1 LKPLSPHQLSSGDV
15 INEVSFL
22 ASTAA
27 GERHYLGSTSGVLFA
42 DLVRASVDINPIP
55 HGAAPSTGLLS
66 SAVNQSNLKIE
77 GSLPANDLAKEFF
90 VLYFTHD
97 YICYPFLHPG
107 STFDIINSIYNDPTY
122 YSKNPFQAFVFDMIL
137 AISTVNV
144 YKYDRQMLPS
154 AETHH
159 TRAMNH
165 ATRVFQSGGL
175 CSLQAI
181 LLLCQY
187 RTSSSMQDTSA
198 SMWHLVGIAV
208 RIAFELGLHRE
219 SAYHIQA
226 ISDENSEA
234 TAHSVEQEVRRRC
247 FWSLLCMDRYVLLP
261 PYVGIWLM

>member
-1 LKPLSPHQLSSGDV
+1 M

-42 DLVRASVDINPIP
+42 DLVRASVDINPTAQN
-55 HGAAPSTGLLS
+55 AAPRTGLLN
-66 SAVNQSNLKIE
+66 SAVHQSNLKIE
-77 GSLPANDLAKEFF
+77 DSLPAKDLAKEFF
-90 VLYFTHD
+90 LLYFTHD

-107 STFDIINSIYNDPTY
+107 STFDIINSVYNDPSY

-144 YKYDRQMLPS
+144 YKYDWQMLPS

-165 ATRVFQSGGL
+165 ATKVFQSGGL

-219 SAYHIQA
+219 SAYNIQVMP
-226 ISDENSEA
+226 DESGQT
-234 TAHSVEQEVRRRC
+234 TAKSVDGEVRRRC
-247 FWSLLCMDRYVLLP
+247 FWSLLSMDRYVPKTILR
-261 PYVGIWLM
+261 

>member
-1 LKPLSPHQLSSGDV
+1 M

-55 HGAAPSTGLLS
+55 DDTSQRARLLDLAKS
-66 SAVNQSNLKIE
+66 PVRQDLAKAT
-77 GSLPANDLAKEFF
+77 GSLPPKDLAKELFNH
-90 VLYFTHD
+90 YFTHD
-97 YICYPFLHPG
+97 HICYPFLRPA
-107 STFDIINSIYNDPTY
+107 STFPIIDSVYNDPSFY
-122 YSKNPFQAFVFDMIL
+122 AKNPFQAFVFDMIL

-144 YKYDRQMLPS
+144 YKYEWQMLPS

-159 TRAMNH
+159 TRAMNQ
-165 ATRVFQSGGL
+165 ATEVFQVGGL
-175 CSLQAI
+175 RSLQAI

-208 RIAFELGLHRE
+208 RIAYELGLHRE
-219 SAYHIQA
+219 SAYDIRNEPNT
-226 ISDENSEA
+226 DTDDSERA
-234 TAHSVEQEVRRRC
+234 VNQELRRRC
-247 FWSLLCMDRYVLLP
+247 FWSLLCMDR
-261 PYVGIWLM
+261 